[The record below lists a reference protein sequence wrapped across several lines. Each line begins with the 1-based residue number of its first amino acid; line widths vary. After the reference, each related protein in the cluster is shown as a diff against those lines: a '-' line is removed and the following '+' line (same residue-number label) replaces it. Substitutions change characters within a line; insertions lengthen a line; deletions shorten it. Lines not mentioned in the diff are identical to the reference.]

1 MEGTHMPAGLILV
14 TGAAGGPQGQTG
26 RHVSEL
32 LLAAG
37 APVRA
42 FVHRLDER
50 ADRLRAL
57 GAEVVQGDFL
67 DIPSVQRAV
76 QGVASVYFA
85 YPVQD
90 GLLDATAIMAF
101 AAREAGVRRL
111 VNMVMLQSSAD
122 APTPRMRQ
130 NYLSE
135 QVFNW
140 AQVGAVH
147 VRATVFYENVRA
159 LFSRA
164 LATGG
169 PVQMPWRAE
178 TLLPLV
184 WGGDVARVAVGALRR
199 DAVPAGTAIS
209 LIGELLEVHDV
220 IATLNRV
227 LGREVR
233 YEQISD
239 EDWSRGALAAG
250 FNQHAVDHLSA
261 LWRYLRTG
269 DPREQLA
276 GLDTSS
282 VLAEWGGTPP
292 RSFESFART
301 ELSNMLA
308 TVPVRQD
315 QVA

>member
-1 MEGTHMPAGLILV
+1 MPIRPVLV

-32 LLAAG
+32 LLASG
-37 APVRA
+37 VPVRA
-42 FVHRLDER
+42 FVHRLDDR
-50 ADRLRAL
+50 SARLRAL

-67 DIPSVQRAV
+67 DVTSVQRAV

-85 YPVQD
+85 YPVQE
-90 GLLDATAIMAF
+90 GLLDAAAIMAF
-101 AAREAGVRRL
+101 AARAAGVGRL

-140 AQVGAVH
+140 AEVGAVH

-169 PVQMPWRAE
+169 PIQMPWRSD

-184 WGGDVARVAVGALRR
+184 SGGDVARVVVGVLRR
-199 DAVPAGTAIS
+199 DAVPAGTAVP
-209 LIGELLEVHDV
+209 LVGEMRTVRDV
-220 IATLNRV
+220 IATVSRV
-227 LGREVR
+227 LGRDIQYAE
-233 YEQISD
+233 ISD
-239 EDWSRGALAAG
+239 EDWRRGALAAG
-250 FNQHAVDHLSA
+250 FNQHAIDHLSA
-261 LWRYLRTG
+261 LWRYLRTD
-269 DPREQLA
+269 DPRARVA
-276 GLDTSS
+276 GLDAANTI
-282 VLAEWGGTPP
+282 AEWGGAPP
-292 RSFESFART
+292 TSFEAFARA
-301 ELSNMLA
+301 ELTSSSG
-308 TVPVRQD
+308 TVPAQRA